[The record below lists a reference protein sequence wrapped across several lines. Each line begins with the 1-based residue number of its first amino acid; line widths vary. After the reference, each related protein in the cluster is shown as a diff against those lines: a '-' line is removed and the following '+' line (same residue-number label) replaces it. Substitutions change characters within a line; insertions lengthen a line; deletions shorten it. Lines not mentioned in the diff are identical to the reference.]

1 MDLIKL
7 DDINKIENL
16 KDNNNISSPFLRD
29 LVEIMN
35 NENFK
40 VFYDNYM
47 NDFSE
52 METIFFYMKLYET
65 IQFEYNSRYNKK
77 LDDGKMIKLLYNIM
91 NDSQLRKFALELFGN
106 FRSDILSKKNQKFRS
121 LLNFNNFK
129 ITEN

>member
-7 DDINKIENL
+7 DDINKIDNL

-91 NDSQLRKFALELFGN
+91 NDSELRKFALELFGN
-106 FRSDILSKKNQKFRS
+106 FRSDILSKKNQKFKI

>member
-7 DDINKIENL
+7 DDINKIDNL

-91 NDSQLRKFALELFGN
+91 NDSELRKFALELFGN

>member
-7 DDINKIENL
+7 DENTKLENK
-16 KDNNNISSPFLRD
+16 KDNINSPFLRD

-40 VFYDNYM
+40 EFYEKYM
-47 NDFSE
+47 NDFTE

-77 LDDGKMIKLLYNIM
+77 LDDGKIIQLLYNIM
-91 NDSQLRKFALELFGN
+91 NSSDLRKFALELFGN
-106 FRSDILSKKNQKFRS
+106 FKSDMLSKKNEKFRS